1 MSQRQIKT
9 VISYFYEITVGLCQ
23 GNFGTVKLV
32 AYAGASDDPL
42 K

>member
-9 VISYFYEITVGLCQ
+9 PTSYFYEITVGLCQ

-32 AYAGASDDPL
+32 AYAGETDL